1 MNKEFPDFDLT
12 DRPFHF
18 SELPSPV
25 SSAEQTHDAIKII
38 SESFNSIRIQ
48 LDYLHKSKAYTELG
62 QGKSFTKFIK
72 QCLPDLSI
80 RLANQLLKLNVI
92 EKQLNL
98 GTDLGTV
105 PIEALKMLE
114 KLEDADRLPI
124 WLSANKK
131 LIVGG
136 SIINVLEQEIA
147 DKHCNT

>member
-1 MNKEFPDFDLT
+1 MNKEFSDFDLA

-18 SELPSPV
+18 SELPLPI
-25 SSAEQTHDAIKII
+25 SSAEQTNDAIKII

-80 RLANQLLKLNVI
+80 RLANQLLKLNAI

-98 GTDLGTV
+98 DKPIGAV

-114 KLEDADRLPI
+114 KLEDPDRLPI
-124 WLSANKK
+124 WLSANIK
-131 LIVGG
+131 LITGG
-136 SIINVLEQEIA
+136 SIINVLDQEIA
-147 DKHCNT
+147 DRSSNT

>member
-1 MNKEFPDFDLT
+1 MNKELPNFDLT

-18 SELPSPV
+18 SELPLPI
-25 SSAEQTHDAIKII
+25 SSAEQTNDAIKII

-80 RLANQLLKLNVI
+80 RLANQLLKLNAI

-98 GTDLGTV
+98 DKPIGAV

-124 WLSANKK
+124 WLSANIK
-131 LIVGG
+131 LITGG
-136 SIINVLEQEIA
+136 SIINVLDQEIA
-147 DKHCNT
+147 DRRSNT

>member
-1 MNKEFPDFDLT
+1 MNQQPPSFDLT

-18 SELPSPV
+18 SELPLPI

-80 RLANQLLKLNVI
+80 RLANQLLKLNAI

-98 GTDLGTV
+98 DKPIGAV

-114 KLEDADRLPI
+114 KLEDTDRLPI
-124 WLSANKK
+124 WLSANIK
-131 LIVGG
+131 LITGG
-136 SIINVLEQEIA
+136 SIINVLDQEIA
-147 DKHCNT
+147 DRSSNT